1 MQHSVE
7 VYSLFTDFDVN
18 LFQAGKHH
26 KLYEKFGAHA
36 VLRNDIWGTYFAVW
50 APNAESVSVIG
61 NLNGWN
67 PYAHT
72 LIVSWDGS
80 GIWEGFI
87 PDLGVGELYIYDIR
101 SNKGETNRMNK

>member
-50 APNAESVSVIG
+50 APNADSVSVIG
-61 NLNGWN
+61 NFNGCH

-72 LIVSWDGS
+72 LLVRFDGS
-80 GIWEGFI
+80 GLWDGFI
-87 PDLGVGELYIYDIR
+87 PELGLGVLLADECRVG
-101 SNKGETNRMNK
+101 